1 MFFSV
6 FIHFFQGFWIYWLK
20 AFVVVQS
27 FSCVWLFETPWA
39 AACQASLPLTISH
52 SLFKLKDF
60 TFHNILY
67 YLFNV
72 YRSFSDS
79 SLFILT
85 LLTCSF
91 PLSLPNQS
99 YWSLKQLYSSFQ
111 GNFISST
118 LFRFTLCS
126 FLR

>member
-1 MFFSV
+1 M
-6 FIHFFQGFWIYWLK
+6 WI
-20 AFVVVQS
+20 FVDVQLLS
-27 FSCVWLFETPWA
+27 RVRLFKTPWA
-39 AACQASLPLTISH
+39 AACQASLSLTISQ

-91 PLSLPNQS
+91 PLSLPDKS
-99 YWSLKQLYSSFQ
+99 CWSLKQLYSSFQ
-111 GNFISST
+111 GSFISST
-118 LFRFTLCS
+118 LFRFSVCS
-126 FLR
+126 FLRWKVTTLILTFILF